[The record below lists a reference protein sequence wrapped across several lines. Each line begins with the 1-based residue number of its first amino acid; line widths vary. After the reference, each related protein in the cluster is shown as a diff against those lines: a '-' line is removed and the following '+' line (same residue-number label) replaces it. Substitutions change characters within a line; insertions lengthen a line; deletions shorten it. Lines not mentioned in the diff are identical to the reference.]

1 MGVCIV
7 LEQGRK
13 KSERLVY
20 ELIGLRSDF
29 VGVMVQNWS
38 KTYLLCPICV
48 CVSLVTGA
56 LGRRALD
63 RIDIGHRENA
73 LFV

>member
-1 MGVCIV
+1 M

-13 KSERLVY
+13 KAERLVY
-20 ELIGLRSDF
+20 ELIDLNKVCRTDF
-29 VGVMVQNWS
+29 VGVTVQNWS

-48 CVSLVTGA
+48 RVSLVTGA

-63 RIDIGHRENA
+63 YIDIGHRENA
-73 LFV
+73 LLV